1 VGFLQ
6 RMRAS
11 CSGRITGKPEVIS
24 RPWINT
30 DERASIAGSSAG
42 PGFWIRSPCRHTGI
56 YLTSMSA
63 LAISHHSKI
72 GLSS

>member
-1 VGFLQ
+1 LLVP
-6 RMRAS
+6 A
-11 CSGRITGKPEVIS
+11 IS
-24 RPWINT
+24 
-30 DERASIAGSSAG
+30 
-42 PGFWIRSPCRHTGI
+42 RHTGI